1 MSAFCRGVLV
11 GMERPVVG
19 YGVVCEGG
27 HDDKGKIQTGQS
39 FPFANRAPD
48 KGSACSSTDRRPI
61 SLLLPLLYF
70 SLSLSLALFSPL
82 FLSSSFSWQLVCEG
96 RGGESLSHSHRQR
109 CHQAATAQQLI
120 SLQLLLKGQAGTG
133 R

>member
-19 YGVVCEGG
+19 CGVVCEGGG

-70 SLSLSLALFSPL
+70 SLSLLLFLPPLPL
-82 FLSSSFSWQLVCEG
+82 FLILLAVSLRREG
-96 RGGESLSHSHRQR
+96 GGSLSRSHRQR